1 MQEKNK
7 ARTKLPNSFVNHKP
21 SDEVD
26 AYINYVNDNQH
37 KYTWKANECMLQKSN
52 KNYNKTLCE
61 EEHHR

>member
-1 MQEKNK
+1 MKEKNK

-37 KYTWKANECMLQKSN
+37 KYTWKANECML
-52 KNYNKTLCE
+52 
-61 EEHHR
+61 